1 MIASASHR
9 GGVLGSKTLNA
20 APVLR
25 IVLMSV
31 MLGGCATPVGV
42 LTPTPVAAPEAT
54 RLDILVATTR
64 ERSPDPGVAFS
75 GERGE
80 TSFADF
86 VISIPPDERRQIGK
100 VQWPQTLPPDPAR
113 DFATLRVDRLESWK
127 QAEPWLRAHSGRSR
141 RALVFIHGFNTRF
154 ETALFNFAQI
164 FHDSGTDAAPVLF
177 SWPSRGGLL
186 NYVYDRESATFS
198 RDALEKLLSRLV
210 ASPNVSEVTVLA
222 HSMGAWLAMETLRQM
237 AIRGAGVPA
246 KIDTVILASPDV
258 DVDVFRSQL
267 RSLGE
272 TRPNIVVFLSRE
284 DRALRVSR
292 GIGGNVER
300 IGSVDPA
307 QKPWIEEKGVEIV
320 DLSGAENGD
329 PLRHSKFA
337 QNPNVVRFL
346 GEELINGAER
356 NPRNG
361 LSERI
366 GGGVIGVAHGVG
378 DAAGLAISAPIAIV
392 DPDFRRTYSKAWQDA
407 TSRLGADPE

>member
-1 MIASASHR
+1 MAFRS
-9 GGVLGSKTLNA
+9 GGVF
-20 APVLR
+20 APGPPHFRRGLR
-25 IVLMSV
+25 ILLLSV
-31 MLGGCATPVGV
+31 ALGGCAAPVGV
-42 LTPTPVAAPEAT
+42 LSPTPVVAPEAT

-86 VISIPPDERRQIGK
+86 VLSIPPDERRQIGQ
-100 VQWPQTLPPDPAR
+100 VQWPQTLPPDPSR
-113 DFATLRVDRLESWK
+113 EFATLRVDKLENWK
-127 QAEPWLRAHSGRSR
+127 RAENWLGAHSGKRR
-141 RALVFIHGFNTRF
+141 RALVFVHGFNTRF

-164 FHDSGTDAAPVLF
+164 FHDSGADAAPVLF
-177 SWPSRGGLL
+177 SWPSRGGVL

-222 HSMGAWLAMETLRQM
+222 HSMGAWLVMETLRQM
-237 AIRGAGVPA
+237 AIRGARVPA
-246 KIDTVILASPDV
+246 KIDTVILASPDI

-267 RSLGE
+267 RSMGE
-272 TRPNIVVFLSRE
+272 PRPNLVVFLSRE

-307 QKPWIEEKGVEIV
+307 QKPWIEEKGVEVI

-356 NPRNG
+356 DPRNG

-366 GGGVIGVAHGVG
+366 GGGVIGVAHSVG

-392 DPDFRRTYSKAWQDA
+392 DPDFRRTYSNVLQGA
-407 TSRLGADPE
+407 TGRIASDPE